1 MTVAPS
7 ALFAGDS
14 PIYPVEMIVNAAE
27 SSWGTMPFRVDIEFP
42 LFEQARFSNRFP
54 AFYPLWENYAHSSR
68 DDFIDR
74 RESLHQTTM
83 TTTVS

>member
-1 MTVAPS
+1 
-7 ALFAGDS
+7 
-14 PIYPVEMIVNAAE
+14 
-27 SSWGTMPFRVDIEFP
+27 MPFRVDIEFS
-42 LFEQARFSNRFP
+42 LFVQARFSNRFP

>member
-1 MTVAPS
+1 MTVTPS
-7 ALFAGDS
+7 ALFVGKS

-27 SSWGTMPFRVDIEFP
+27 SSWGYYALSGGYRVF
-42 LFEQARFSNRFP
+42 LFEQTRFSNRFP

-74 RESLHQTTM
+74 RESLRQTTM